1 MHHAQR
7 RTFLRQSTAT
17 SAAIAGAGF
26 LPKTSF
32 ALDAW
37 AVDSA
42 GLATEDGVLQLVK
55 AMVGFGPRLT
65 GNAAHKAYVNHLAQ
79 SFAEL
84 GCQVMRDTQV
94 FERWEAKAWSLK
106 VEQAGQMVPVSV
118 AGYHPYSGST
128 PPQGIVA
135 RLVNPGSLPVPV
147 LPASGEPRAFDAWVL
162 SLRQQLLASAKA
174 MASSQPGGVKGAVVL
189 VNIPSLPLFAGLVD
203 LIKSHEYDPDH
214 TLNFSTSYRR
224 TWVNGF
230 LASVADTYQSQG
242 AVGVIYIL
250 DASPQAARGQYVPF
264 FSELKA
270 FPGLLVDRVVGQQL
284 KRSAAAGAK
293 VQFTL
298 NAKVERNATTDSL
311 VAVLSGMSDECV
323 VINTHTDGQ
332 NAFEEN
338 GAAAC
343 MALARYYVRKP
354 IEQRRRTLVFSC
366 LTGHMVTG
374 LPQAQGFLDAH
385 PDLAAKTVASLT
397 IEHFGATEWKDS
409 SLMGYRATGNPEA
422 AGIFHTGGLLQP
434 ALAAVK
440 AVDLRRTLLLKP
452 AFGFVFGVGEPF
464 VAAGIPSLA
473 YITGP
478 EYLVAIAPDG
488 HLDKFDKRRMHR
500 ELLWCVNVLSRLE
513 SMSAEEIAA

>member
-1 MHHAQR
+1 MTRSHR
-7 RTFLRQSTAT
+7 RDFLQQGTAAAT
-17 SAAIAGAGF
+17 TLAGVGWWPKSA
-26 LPKTSF
+26 F
-32 ALDAW
+32 ALDNW
-37 AVDSA
+37 AVDAS
-42 GLATEDGVLQLVK
+42 GLATEEGVLQLVR

-94 FERWEAKAWSLK
+94 FDRWEAKDWSLK
-106 VEQAGQMVPVSV
+106 VEQAGRMVPVSL
-118 AGYHPYSGST
+118 AGFHPYSGST

-135 RLVNPGSLPVPV
+135 RLVCPGLLPMPV
-147 LPASGEPRAFDAWVL
+147 LPPWGDLRSFDSIVQA
-162 SLRQQLLASAKA
+162 LRQQLQRSVTGLAN
-174 MASSQPGGVKGAVVL
+174 SQPGGVKGAVVL
-189 VNIPSLPLFAGLVD
+189 VNVPSLPLFAGIVD
-203 LIKSHEYDPDH
+203 LIKSHEYDPDR

-224 TWVNGF
+224 TWLNGF
-230 LASVADTYQSQG
+230 LSAVADIYQSLG
-242 AVGVIYIL
+242 AVGVVYIL

-264 FSELKA
+264 FSKAKA

-284 KRSAAAGAK
+284 KLAAASGAR

-298 NAKVERNATTDSL
+298 TATVERNATTDSL
-311 VAVLSGMSDECV
+311 VAILPGMSDENV

-343 MALARYYVRKP
+343 LALARYHAGKP
-354 IEQRRRTLVFSC
+354 EGQRRRTLVFSC
-366 LTGHMVTG
+366 LTGHMVSG

-385 PDLAAKTVASLT
+385 PDLAAKAVASLT
-397 IEHFGATEWKDS
+397 IEHFGATEWQDS
-409 SLMGYRATGNPEA
+409 AMAGYRATGNPEV

-440 AVDLRRTLLLKP
+440 AMDLRRTLLLKP
-452 AFGFVFGVGEPF
+452 AGGFIFGVGEPF

-488 HLDKFDKRRMHR
+488 HLDKFDKHRMRR
-500 ELLWCVNVLSRLE
+500 ELQWCVNVLERIDA
-513 SMSAEEIAA
+513 MSAAQIAG